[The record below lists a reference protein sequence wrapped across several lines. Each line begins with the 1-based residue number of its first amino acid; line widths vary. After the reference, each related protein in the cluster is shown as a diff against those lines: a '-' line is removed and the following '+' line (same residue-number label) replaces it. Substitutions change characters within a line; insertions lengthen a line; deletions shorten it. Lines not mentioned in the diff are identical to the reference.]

1 MAITAVGSYSS
12 VYENTYEASRKEAAK
27 NVETRDTA
35 RSSKEE
41 YLKNLQK
48 QVPYMKLQIGYGL
61 NTKNDGKVNIVDV
74 NPKLLEKMQND
85 PQAAREY
92 TQRLKDVESAMKWA
106 DNYHKSA
113 GFCHFREKRC
123 IK

>member
-48 QVPYMKLQIGYGL
+48 QVPYMKQK
-61 NTKNDGKVNIVDV
+61 TTAK
-74 NPKLLEKMQND
+74 
-85 PQAAREY
+85 
-92 TQRLKDVESAMKWA
+92 
-106 DNYHKSA
+106 
-113 GFCHFREKRC
+113 
-123 IK
+123 